1 MCCTLVIFFF
11 IQNCLCPLQSQ
22 LLTTLT
28 KKSFENIFVKGE
40 NAGNQHFLLFPP
52 YFLPFSKQVLSFHS
66 NLFCCLPMLSI
77 WTCLKFCNLVRSKLY
92 SKQRNFQLTE
102 TGKICRQ
109 QNKCDLKIKCC
120 CWKGRKHC
128 GKRRKYWLPA
138 FSPFPTMFSEGYFLR
153 VIRNRDCGVKS

>member
-28 KKSFENIFVKGE
+28 KKSSENIFVKGE

-77 WTCLKFCNLVRSKLY
+77 WTSLKFCNLVRSKLY
-92 SKQRNFQLTE
+92 CKQRNFQLVE
-102 TGKICRQ
+102 TGSICRQ

-120 CWKGRKHC
+120 CWKGEKTLWEKEKILVTSIFSFSHNVF
-128 GKRRKYWLPA
+128 RRLL
-138 FSPFPTMFSEGYFLR
+138 SEGH
-153 VIRNRDCGVKS
+153 